1 MPLWTVGAAS
11 IPLSA
16 QQEGEVLELTRWLR
30 ERGRSCSG
38 VDLARA
44 FTGVQMLT
52 RRTLEAFAP
61 FDLVIT
67 PALAGPPARPEQLQ
81 LADGGDDFDA
91 QCAFTPWT
99 STWNMLGAAAISV
112 PLHREEVDG
121 TELPFGV
128 QLGATRHGDD
138 ALLLSVA
145 AQLEAHDP
153 WPLVRTPHAA

>member
-1 MPLWTVGAAS
+1 
-11 IPLSA
+11 
-16 QQEGEVLELTRWLR
+16 RWLR
-30 ERGRSCSG
+30 ERGRGCSG
-38 VDLARA
+38 VDLAQA

-128 QLGATRHGDD
+128 QLGATRPAGG
-138 ALLLSVA
+138 ARPLPVA
-145 AQLEAHDP
+145 AERRGRAP
-153 WPLVRTPHAA
+153 WPLVRAPPAA